1 MDSFFQEEE
10 QYVAKDF
17 DLKYE
22 GGTKLL
28 RRLLELSEELIGSS
42 GFRNDQYPEYSIVIH
57 ALHALMALN
66 NSLVLLSKGY
76 MGDAEAVH
84 KRAVEFLLRA
94 IYFKEFPD
102 EEERWREKKGKL
114 PDRKSM
120 AELLDNKHKEKRIFP
135 TDHEKLWGEFVYG
148 AIYKSVNEWAHG
160 DFEAMYC
167 EVAINDGTKY
177 YTNKLSVGPKAN
189 DDFVKRKIK
198 SLINSCRMQVL
209 FLVLTSSCPREKYH
223 DLMIESE
230 QYILTE

>member
-10 QYVAKDF
+10 QYVSKDF
-17 DLKYE
+17 GLKYE
-22 GGTKLL
+22 SGSKLL
-28 RRLLELSEELIGSS
+28 RRLLELIEELMGSA
-42 GFRNDQYPEYSIVIH
+42 GFRNDEYPGFSIVIH

-102 EEERWREKKGKL
+102 EEERWRQNKGKL

-135 TDHEKLWGEFVYG
+135 TDHEKLWSEFVYG

-160 DFEAMYC
+160 DFEAMYY
-167 EVAINDGTKY
+167 EVAIDDGTKY
-177 YTNKLSVGPKAN
+177 YTNKLSVGPRPD
-189 DDFVKRKIK
+189 DDFVKRMLKR
-198 SLINSCRMQVL
+198 LILSCRMQVL
-209 FLVLTSSCPREKYH
+209 FQAVTFDCPREKYH

-230 QYILTE
+230 RYILTE